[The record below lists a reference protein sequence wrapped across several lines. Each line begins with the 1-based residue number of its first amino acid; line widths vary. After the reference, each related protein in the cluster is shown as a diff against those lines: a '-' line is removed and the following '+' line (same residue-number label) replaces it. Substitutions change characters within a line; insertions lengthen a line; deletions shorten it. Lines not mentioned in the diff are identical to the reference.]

1 MRGIRLAVAGVGA
14 MGAMLLPTTPA
25 SAAGT
30 PGVGVNGCTAPSPG
44 DYIAGTCR
52 SITVPGYYFLS
63 VDGKGGYASAQ
74 VNCTQGGSM
83 SIDTPDGYNYTY
95 GYLNGGL
102 CTVSVFSEYTTTAD
116 LS

>member
-1 MRGIRLAVAGVGA
+1 MRKTRLAIAGIGA
-14 MGAMLLPTTPA
+14 IGAVLIGTTPA
-25 SAAGT
+25 NAAGT

-44 DYIAGTCR
+44 NYIPGTCQ
-52 SITVPGYYFLS
+52 SVTLPGYYFLS

-83 SIDTPDGYNYTY
+83 SVDTWDGPNYTY

-102 CTVSVFSEYTTTAD
+102 CTVSVYSEYTT
-116 LS
+116 SGGF